1 MKTTVSIHDFRTA
14 FSQLRPDNFTYEGLA
29 VLFDYFEDCEQDGE
43 EFELDV
49 IAICCDFSEDDYSNI
64 ANDYSIELEDD
75 LEDEEKM
82 QIVKRYLEDE
92 GVLIGETDNTFVY
105 RQF

>member
-1 MKTTVSIHDFRTA
+1 MKTTVSIYDFRTA
-14 FSQLRPDNFTYEGLA
+14 FSQPRPDNFTYDGLA

-49 IAICCDFSEDDYSNI
+49 ISICCDFIEDHYLTI

>member
-49 IAICCDFSEDDYSNI
+49 IAICCDFSEDDYLSI
-64 ANDYSIELEDD
+64 ANDYSIQLEDD

>member
-1 MKTTVSIHDFRTA
+1 MKKTVSIHDFRAA
-14 FSQLRPDNFTYEGLA
+14 FSQLRPDNFTYDGLA

-49 IAICCDFSEDDYSNI
+49 IAICCDFIEDHYSII

>member
-14 FSQLRPDNFTYEGLA
+14 FSQLRPDNFTYDGLA

-49 IAICCDFSEDDYSNI
+49 IAICCDFSEDDYSTI